1 MCFCFGYWLCVQQYS
16 VKIKDYELEREREKT
31 QLLQEI
37 SQQERLS
44 REKIATLEQL
54 NIEQQENLKN
64 EHEKFIANLHNDYK
78 LKFDRLQYKD
88 CRGANS
94 VQREATNTF
103 EVECYKKSDLFR
115 AIEESLVIAKE
126 CDQLAIDYNTLLNVC
141 KVN

>member
-1 MCFCFGYWLCVQQYS
+1 MCFCFGYWLCVQQYT

-37 SQQERLS
+37 SQQEQLS

-94 VQREATNTF
+94 VQREATNTTD
-103 EVECYKKSDLFR
+103 VECYKKSDLFR
-115 AIEESLVIAKE
+115 AIEESLVIAEE
-126 CDQLAIDYNTLLNVC
+126 CDKLAIDYNTLLNVC

>member
-1 MCFCFGYWLCVQQYS
+1 MQQYS